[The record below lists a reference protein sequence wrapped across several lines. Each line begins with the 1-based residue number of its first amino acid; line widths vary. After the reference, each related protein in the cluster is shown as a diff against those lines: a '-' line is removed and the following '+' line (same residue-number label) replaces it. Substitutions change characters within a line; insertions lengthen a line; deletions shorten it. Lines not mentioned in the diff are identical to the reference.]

1 MTVAERPWPRG
12 RYTKNPPSRRPQALR
27 MKRMLLPSVAVV
39 LIAGCSAQHTTPAA
53 TPAPSSP
60 STVTVTATPSPSAAP
75 APSPSTPEAAGPC
88 SDDDLTVTNGSLESA
103 DTQRHVVVSFT
114 NTSSHACTLV
124 GYPGAD
130 LVTPAGGVLINVPRR
145 PAAAAHRLSLGPG
158 DVAPADVTAYAI
170 DTSTGNACPRWGN
183 LVVTPPNDF
192 VSHPLSVDVPICS
205 ATISSV
211 D

>member
-1 MTVAERPWPRG
+1 
-12 RYTKNPPSRRPQALR
+12 
-27 MKRMLLPSVAVV
+27 MKLMLLPLVAVI
-39 LIAGCSAQHTTPAA
+39 LIAGCSAQRTSPSAA
-53 TPAPSSP
+53 PAPSSP

-145 PAAAAHRLSLGPG
+145 PAAAAHRLTLGPG
-158 DVAPADVTAYAI
+158 DVATADVTAYAI

-205 ATISSV
+205 ATVSSV

>member
-1 MTVAERPWPRG
+1 
-12 RYTKNPPSRRPQALR
+12 
-27 MKRMLLPSVAVV
+27 MKLMLLPLVAVV

-53 TPAPSSP
+53 APAPSSP
-60 STVTVTATPSPSAAP
+60 STVTVTVTPSPSAAP
-75 APSPSTPEAAGPC
+75 APSPSTPEASGPC
-88 SDDDLTVTNGSLESA
+88 SDADLTVTNGSLESA

-114 NTSSHACTLV
+114 NTSAQACTLV

-145 PAAAAHRLSLGPG
+145 PAAAAHRLTLGPG
-158 DVAPADVTAYAI
+158 AVATADVTAYAI
-170 DTSTGNACPRWGN
+170 DTATGNACPRWGN

-205 ATISSV
+205 ATVSSV

>member
-1 MTVAERPWPRG
+1 V
-12 RYTKNPPSRRPQALR
+12 
-27 MKRMLLPSVAVV
+27 
-39 LIAGCSAQHTTPAA
+39 
-53 TPAPSSP
+53 
-60 STVTVTATPSPSAAP
+60 TVTVTPSPST
-75 APSPSTPEAAGPC
+75 APSQTPPTPEAAGPC

-114 NTSSHACTLV
+114 NTSAHACTLV

-145 PAAAAHRLSLGPG
+145 PAAAHRLTLGPA
-158 DVAPADVTAYAI
+158 DVATADVTAYAI